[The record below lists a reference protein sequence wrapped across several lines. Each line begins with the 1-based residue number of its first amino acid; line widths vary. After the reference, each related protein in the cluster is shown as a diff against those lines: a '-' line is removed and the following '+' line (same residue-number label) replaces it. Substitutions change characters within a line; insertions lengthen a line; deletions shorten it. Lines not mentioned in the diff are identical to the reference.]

1 MSNLQLKVI
10 LAAVDKLTAPLKT
23 GQRTAKG
30 LGATMAATKKSIAD
44 MEKQAK
50 QIDGYRK
57 LTGQTAATSA
67 KLKEAQ
73 DKVKQ
78 LAQEMATAQAP
89 TKEQTKALKD
99 AQAAAAALKRQH
111 AELAERQQR
120 ARTALNEA
128 GLATKNLST
137 HQRTLNTNLAAA
149 NQQLTQQRQRL
160 EQVTAQERRLA
171 NARASAQQARA
182 FQGQLAGAGARGMAL
197 GGSALFAGG
206 RFASYGI
213 DFGAEMSR
221 VQALTRLQ
229 KDDPMM
235 KALHS
240 QARELG
246 AKTSFSAQ
254 DAASGQGFLAMA
266 GFTPQAIHDA
276 MPGML
281 DLAKA
286 AGLDI
291 AETADI
297 GSNILTGFKLPAAE
311 MARVGDVLVGA
322 FTRSN
327 VDMNM
332 LGDTMKYVA
341 PVAAGLGVTLEQAAA
356 MTGKLGDAGIQ
367 GSKGGTALRAIL
379 GRMAAPPKAAAKAL
393 AELGIKTADSKG
405 NFRDISE
412 ILTEIDAK
420 TRKMGSATRA
430 GYFKTIAGDEAFA
443 ALEVLA
449 SQAGSGELQK
459 LMQEIAEN
467 HGEAKAV
474 AKTMADNIQG
484 DISELESS
492 WEELGIQLT
501 ETSEGPLRKMIRRAA
516 EMIDKVTA
524 WTKANPELTATITK
538 WAAIMAGAAFV
549 GGALALTIAGLLG
562 PLIAFKLAA
571 SVLGIRTLPIL
582 GVAIRGIGRGLV
594 WLAMRAVPLLI
605 KGLLSMSVALV
616 TTPIGWVILAI
627 TAIAAGA
634 YLIYKN
640 WGPIKAFMSELWGS
654 IKSSVGE
661 FWDATTE
668 WFTSL
673 PGRAMDAGSRMMK
686 NFVQGIRDM
695 LPSIDGV
702 MDALRSVVPD
712 WIMGDDP
719 VLVGAGAPLRTD
731 YAPLMARASSGNR
744 TTSINAPI
752 TIVQQ
757 QGENNR
763 DLASRLQGELQQV
776 VAGKPARPWAV
787 LGDLD

>member
-1 MSNLQLKVI
+1 MSNLKLQVI

-137 HQRTLNTNLAAA
+137 HQRTLKTDLAAA
-149 NQQLTQQRQRL
+149 NQQLNQQRQRL
-160 EQVTAQERRLA
+160 EQVTEQERRLA

-235 KALHS
+235 KALHD

-246 AKTSFSAQ
+246 AKTSFSGQ

-266 GFTPQAIHDA
+266 GFTPQAILDA
-276 MPGML
+276 MPGLL
-281 DLAKA
+281 DVAKA
-286 AGLDI
+286 AGLEI

-297 GSNILTGFKLPAAE
+297 ASNILSGFNLPASE
-311 MARVGDVLVGA
+311 MARVSDTLAGV

-327 VDMNM
+327 VNM
-332 LGDTMKYVA
+332 STLGETMKYMA
-341 PVAAGLGVTLEQAAA
+341 PVAASLGVTLEQAAA
-356 MTGKLGDAGIQ
+356 MAGKLGDAGMQ
-367 GSKGGTALRAIL
+367 GSQAGTSGAAIL
-379 GRMAAPPKAAAKAL
+379 TRLAAPPTAAAKAL
-393 AELGIKTADSKG
+393 AKLGIKTTTRKG
-405 NFRDISE
+405 GFRDPFDILAE
-412 ILTEIDAK
+412 INAK
-420 TRKMGSATRA
+420 TSKMGEARRA
-430 GYFKTIAGDEAFA
+430 GYFKAIAGANANA
-443 ALEVLA
+443 ALAVLVA
-449 SQAGSGELQK
+449 KAGSKELQALHDIDK
-459 LMQEIAEN
+459 TGDAR
-467 HGEAKAV
+467 AAAV
-474 AKTMADNIQG
+474 KMADNIRG
-484 DISELESS
+484 EIDELESS

-571 SVLGIRTLPIL
+571 TVLGIRSLPTLW
-582 GVAIRGIGRGLV
+582 GGITKLSSAV
-594 WLAMRAVPLLI
+594 WWLASKAMPFLLKSFLRI
-605 KGLLSMSVALV
+605 GIAMLASPITWIVA
-616 TTPIGWVILAI
+616 AI
-627 TAIAAGA
+627 AAIAAGA

-640 WGPIKAFMSELWGS
+640 WGPIKQFMSELWGS

>member
-1 MSNLQLKVI
+1 MSNLKLQVI

-120 ARTALNEA
+120 ARTALNDA
-128 GLATKNLST
+128 GIATRNLST

-474 AKTMADNIQG
+474 AGTMADNIRG

-516 EMIDKVTA
+516 EMIDKITA

-538 WAAIMAGAAFV
+538 VAAIVAGLAFV

-571 SVLGIRTLPIL
+571 SVIGIRTLPTL
-582 GVAIRGIGRGLV
+582 WGA
-594 WLAMRAVPLLI
+594 I
-605 KGLLSMSVALV
+605 KGVSGAMMWVAKTAIPWVVKALLRLGLAAVMSPITWIVA
-616 TTPIGWVILAI
+616 
-627 TAIAAGA
+627 AIAAIAVGA

-640 WGPIKAFMSELWGS
+640 WGPIKQFMSELWGS

>member
-1 MSNLQLKVI
+1 MSNLKLQVI

-120 ARTALNEA
+120 ARTALNDA
-128 GLATKNLST
+128 GIATRNLST

-235 KALHS
+235 KALHD

-246 AKTSFSAQ
+246 AKTSFSGQ

-266 GFTPQAIHDA
+266 GFKPQAIHDA

-459 LMQEIAEN
+459 LMQEIASN

-474 AKTMADNIQG
+474 AGTMADNIRG

-501 ETSEGPLRKMIRRAA
+501 ETSEGPLRGMIRRAA

-538 WAAIMAGAAFV
+538 VAAIVAGLAFV

-571 SVLGIRTLPIL
+571 SVIGIRTLPTL
-582 GVAIRGIGRGLV
+582 WGA
-594 WLAMRAVPLLI
+594 I
-605 KGLLSMSVALV
+605 KGVSGAMMWVAKTAIPWVVKALLRLGLAAVMSPITWIVA
-616 TTPIGWVILAI
+616 AI
-627 TAIAAGA
+627 AAIAAGA

-640 WGPIKAFMSELWGS
+640 WGPIKQFMSELWGS

-757 QGENNR
+757 PGENNR